1 MSDHP
6 LYSPA
11 TTALL
16 LAMSALQ
23 RAGGVPPDVALEN
36 ALRAWRER
44 SDARGSDAWEY
55 DEIVALVERLTS

>member
-16 LAMSALQ
+16 LAMTALQ
-23 RAGGVPPDVALEN
+23 RAGGVPPAVALDN
-36 ALRAWRER
+36 ALHAWRDHTE
-44 SDARGSDAWEY
+44 AHGSDTWEY
-55 DEIVALVERLTS
+55 DEIVAVVGRLTA

>member
-16 LAMSALQ
+16 LAMTALQ
-23 RAGGVPPDVALEN
+23 RAGGVPPEVALDN
-36 ALRAWRER
+36 ALHAWRDHIE
-44 SDARGSDAWEY
+44 ARGNDTWDYE
-55 DEIVALVERLTS
+55 EIVAVVNRLTA